1 MTVKR
6 YRKRNRFPKFP
17 FILILIVTAFFIFL
31 EIRVKPVINGFAEV
45 NAKSLAT
52 SAINH
57 SVAEILEENEITCED
72 LENIS
77 YSNSRITAINSNTV
91 NVNKLKSSI
100 TLRIQRNL
108 SDIKNREIHIPIG
121 SLIGGELMHGRGF
134 TIPVNISMSGNV
146 NTDFISSFEHGGIN
160 QTVHTLSVKVSADV
174 TVRLP
179 NGYTNTS
186 VETTV
191 LIGETVI
198 IGEVPSGILYSAK

>member
-1 MTVKR
+1 MTVKHYR
-6 YRKRNRFPKFP
+6 RKRRFPKFLIIP
-17 FILILIVTAFFIFL
+17 ILLITAFFFFL

-52 SAINH
+52 SAINK

-77 YSNSRITAINSNTV
+77 YSNSRITAINSNTI
-91 NVNKLKSSI
+91 NVNKLKSAI
-100 TLRIQRNL
+100 TLRIQKNL

-121 SLIGGELMHGRGF
+121 SLIGGELLHGRGF
-134 TIPVNISMSGNV
+134 SIPVNISMSGNV
-146 NTDFISSFEHGGIN
+146 NTDFISSFEQGGIN
-160 QTVHTLSVKVSADV
+160 QTVHTLAVNVSADIA
-174 TVRLP
+174 VRTSS
-179 NGYTNTS
+179 GFSQTNVQTS
-186 VETTV
+186 A